1 MIMSLL
7 SSKGVSWRDAVEVY
21 FQTTNRWLSAVH
33 QDRFLQK
40 LENLGPSDHPRDA
53 ELALLVVCMHL
64 VTQYADSGR
73 PTMPDGTE
81 MLSLSTYVVAKRIHG
96 VLRALGSPRI
106 EIVQSAA
113 LLSLFEFGHGDF
125 ERAYVTVGD
134 AYTTAKFLDLRP
146 GKYREMER
154 DRPVYPEEDENRDLY
169 WALLIVDRLLRV
181 ERRLM
186 WKPFHVPS
194 PTEDDL
200 LPTSNTVWD
209 SQARKPVKTIQ
220 RHPANVSPSVT
231 LGAFQRNCQCAILFT
246 RALTWETETYNA
258 GLPPSVESFAELD
271 VATRNLVQAMVTQA
285 STWGEYYECFATCTC
300 LLLLLYCSYLCTISP
315 SAISTSTTN
324 VEVLKAI
331 SGINFTIRIIADT
344 TTDLNAHLARQPG
357 MLATCS
363 PVTPFS
369 AYHSLAALSN
379 FEHVIPESDARFHD
393 IYSSLHFFAK
403 RWGVAGQL
411 VKRIESFL
419 ATKDEDGGAM
429 LDFSFQS
436 RGAP

>member
-1 MIMSLL
+1 MASRLSATCCYDYVFTAPTTSLVDGTGYGSSGSPNDQPGGVRYTVFDPEIDIPPSMIMSLL

-134 AYTTAKFLDLRP
+134 AYTTAKFLDIRP

-169 WALLIVDRLLRV
+169 WALLIVDRYASQLL
-181 ERRLM
+181 
-186 WKPFHVPS
+186 
-194 PTEDDL
+194 
-200 LPTSNTVWD
+200 
-209 SQARKPVKTIQ
+209 
-220 RHPANVSPSVT
+220 
-231 LGAFQRNCQCAILFT
+231 
-246 RALTWETETYNA
+246 
-258 GLPPSVESFAELD
+258 
-271 VATRNLVQAMVTQA
+271 
-285 STWGEYYECFATCTC
+285 
-300 LLLLLYCSYLCTISP
+300 
-315 SAISTSTTN
+315 
-324 VEVLKAI
+324 
-331 SGINFTIRIIADT
+331 
-344 TTDLNAHLARQPG
+344 
-357 MLATCS
+357 
-363 PVTPFS
+363 
-369 AYHSLAALSN
+369 
-379 FEHVIPESDARFHD
+379 IP
-393 IYSSLHFFAK
+393 
-403 RWGVAGQL
+403 
-411 VKRIESFL
+411 
-419 ATKDEDGGAM
+419 
-429 LDFSFQS
+429 DFY
-436 RGAP
+436 